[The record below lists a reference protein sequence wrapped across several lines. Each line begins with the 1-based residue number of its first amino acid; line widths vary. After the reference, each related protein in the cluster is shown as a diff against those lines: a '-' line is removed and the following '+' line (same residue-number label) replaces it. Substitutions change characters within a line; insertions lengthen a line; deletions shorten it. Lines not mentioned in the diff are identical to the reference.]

1 MRRDRKSVCGAQG
14 LNLLLDTHLLLWA
27 ASEPKRL
34 SAKARTLLLD
44 PANHLVFSSA
54 SLWEV
59 SIKNRLERSD
69 FNVDPRRLWRM
80 LLVNG
85 YRELPVTSEHTV
97 AVNELPPLHKDP
109 FDRILIAQAR
119 VEGLLLLTVDKAVA
133 KYGEGVRKV

>member
-1 MRRDRKSVCGAQG
+1 

-27 ASEPKRL
+27 ASEPERL
-34 SAKARTLLLD
+34 SSKARTLLLD
-44 PANHLVFSSA
+44 PSNQLLFSAA
-54 SLWEV
+54 SLWEI
-59 SIKNRLERSD
+59 SIKNGLERAD
-69 FNVDPRRLWRM
+69 FKVDPRRLWRM

-85 YRELPVTSEHTV
+85 YRELPVSSEHTI

-109 FDRILIAQAR
+109 FDRILVAQAR

>member
-1 MRRDRKSVCGAQG
+1 M
-14 LNLLLDTHLLLWA
+14 NLLLDTHLLLWA
-27 ASEPKRL
+27 ASEPERF
-34 SAKARTLLLD
+34 SSKARTLILD
-44 PANHLVFSSA
+44 PGNQLMFSAA

-59 SIKNRLERSD
+59 SIKNSLERAD
-69 FNVDPRRLWRM
+69 FKVDARRLWRM

-85 YRELPVTSEHTV
+85 YRELPVSSEHTV

>member
-1 MRRDRKSVCGAQG
+1 M
-14 LNLLLDTHLLLWA
+14 NLLLDTHLLLWA

-54 SLWEV
+54 SLWEI
-59 SIKNRLERSD
+59 SIKNGLDRAD

-80 LLVNG
+80 LLVSG

-97 AVNELPPLHKDP
+97 TVNELPSLHKDP

-119 VEGLLLLTVDKAVA
+119 VESLTLLTVDKAVA
-133 KYGEGVRKV
+133 KYGDGVRKV

>member
-1 MRRDRKSVCGAQG
+1 

-44 PANHLVFSSA
+44 PANHLLFSAA

-59 SIKNRLERSD
+59 SIKNGLERSD

-85 YRELPVTSEHTV
+85 YRELPITSEHTI

-109 FDRILIAQAR
+109 FDRILVAQAR
-119 VEGLLLLTVDKAVA
+119 VEGLLLLTVDKTMA
-133 KYGEGVRKV
+133 KYGDGVSKV